1 VAEGSEV
8 AFGSYLRQLRE
19 RRGLSLS
26 GVCELTKGSPEPID
40 KGTLSRLEHGQQT
53 PSIFRLGPLGRIYE
67 ISADALL
74 ERMELDREVDR
85 IGGPATG
92 GKSYDEL
99 HRAGGEAVVTGKRKW
114 DAYAYF
120 RDALPL
126 ATTDKLVGARIN
138 LVTAIRSLGK
148 NVLALHELRELEASA
163 QLDARQRALVHER
176 MSGCCRC
183 LGDMKHAEE
192 HADVATAQALALG
205 DGRILAYACSARAGA
220 AIDQEQWVV
229 ADGHLLEALAAYRDG
244 LERQSLLL
252 PSPSFEAMTLLMLAE
267 CSVNVGNMARAR
279 RFTMAAKRMSDDHDL
294 PLGLAYSELLL
305 GWIDEAAGRVEQ
317 ALTRWRRVTLLAA
330 RIDDPR
336 IVFTAEVEIF
346 RQAQEAGDLARARA
360 SRRRLERLVPWIPR
374 HVPAYLRFKRLTDQ
388 DRPRATRAQEGKTHD
403 ELPKTARIGARSDVD
418 ALVGVRRVDRR
429 QPGART
435 GDRSA
440 TDVR

>member
-19 RRGLSLS
+19 RRGLSLAR
-26 GVCELTKGSPEPID
+26 VCELTKGSPEPID

-99 HRAGGEAVVTGKRKW
+99 HRAGGDAVVTGKRKW

-120 RDALPL
+120 RDALPV
-126 ATTDKLVGARIN
+126 ATADKKVGAWIN
-138 LVTAIRSLGK
+138 LVTAIRALGK
-148 NVLALHELRELEASA
+148 NGLALHELRELEASA
-163 QLDARQRALVHER
+163 PLDARQRTLVHER

-205 DGRILAYACSARAGA
+205 DARILAYAYSARAGA
-220 AIDQEQWVV
+220 AIDQEQWAV
-229 ADGHLLEALAAYRDG
+229 ADGQLLKALAAYRDG
-244 LERQSLLL
+244 LEGQSLLL

-267 CSVNVGNMARAR
+267 CSVNVRNMARAR
-279 RFTMAAKRMSDDHDL
+279 RFTMAAKRMSEDHHL
-294 PLGLAYSELLL
+294 PSGLAYSELLL
-305 GWIDEAAGRVEQ
+305 GWVDEAAGRVER
-317 ALTRWRRVTLLAA
+317 ALTRWRRVTVLAA
-330 RIDDPR
+330 RIDNPR
-336 IVFTAEVEIF
+336 LVFTAEVEIF
-346 RQAQEAGDLARARA
+346 RQAQDAGDLARARA

-374 HVPAYLRFKRLTDQ
+374 HIPAYRRFKQLIDH
-388 DRPRATRAQEGKTHD
+388 DRPRAPRAQEGKTHD
-403 ELPKTARIGARSDVD
+403 ELPKTAAVRARSDVD
-418 ALVGVRRVDRR
+418 AHVGVRRDDRR
-429 QPGART
+429 QPRAGAIGRV
-435 GDRSA
+435 A
-440 TDVR
+440 ADV